1 MTVKQIRLIKP
12 WNSVQQGRVLQVLQ
26 SGEDIRKGAVD
37 ARRAEALVTQG
48 LAVDVD
54 AVPPT
59 PPPADDQ
66 KTPPKGK
73 E

>member
-26 SGEDIRKGAVD
+26 PGEDVRKGAVD
-37 ARRAEALVTQG
+37 ERRAEALVTQG
-48 LAVDVD
+48 LAADVD
-54 AVPPT
+54 AVPPM
-59 PPPADDQ
+59 PPPADD